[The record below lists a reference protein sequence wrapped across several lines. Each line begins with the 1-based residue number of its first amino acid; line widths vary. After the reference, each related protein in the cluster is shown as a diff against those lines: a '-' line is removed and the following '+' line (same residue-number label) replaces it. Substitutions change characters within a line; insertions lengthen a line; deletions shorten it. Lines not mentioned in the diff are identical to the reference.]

1 VRHVKSAHL
10 AHLAKNVHRAR
21 HAKTAS
27 HVAIVKN
34 ARYVNCASLW
44 IPLRPLPPPQLQPL
58 KSVQLASHVKN
69 ALHALRVKNVSH
81 VQNKPLPP
89 SLKKS

>member
-1 VRHVKSAHL
+1 M
-10 AHLAKNVHRAR
+10 KNVHRALR
-21 HAKTAS
+21 VKIAS
-27 HVAIVKN
+27 HVASVKN
-34 ARYVNCASLW
+34 ASVNCANLW
-44 IPLRPLPPPQLQPL
+44 MPLRPLRLLRPSLLPL

-69 ALHALRVKNVSH
+69 ALHAHRVKNVSH